1 MGEQSE
7 QAKAAR
13 YNRLQDVLEG
23 LDLPNATAVFKAAQL
38 DAQKLTLALEASDPA
53 YQDLCRIVLWK
64 PESIHISLKRGTLFR
79 EMLNLLC
86 DQFSV
91 RDTRTDIA
99 TAQKN
104 EAYFQHIMNNVPLPW
119 LSPPSVAKDLVQAT
133 FPFIEIT
140 SDFVRDVSGDQFFNA
155 VYQGIGAISRG
166 FDIARIS
173 YSEVLRSRLSK
184 ESKDTIPWHMHY
196 VGGRSGSGKTI
207 LLDRIAYDALINGF
221 SVFRCP
227 TGYVDSQSFFER
239 LRNTL
244 LNSSSH
250 ILIIFDDALKL
261 DRRGVRIEEI
271 STMAPAIEGQQ
282 VTLVFAA
289 NWQSQSNS
297 LPLHLDPAERERR
310 LDTVS
315 VLTASEVGA
324 LVEKVCWA
332 ERSGVIRDVRC
343 TIPESQRAELLVDDR
358 DRLMLLSLLKL
369 RYAKNVRE
377 ILREEFL
384 SIDESK
390 SRDLYMQITIMEAL
404 GCPLPKSILETLL
417 PDLAHVSS
425 KLRGL
430 INIEEGRVHLRHPLL
445 VTPTLDIVSDDLEL
459 RPDSLSA
466 ILLKLVRG
474 GRSEKSVLFEF
485 FVAERQAQRVSN
497 FFKRSRESVIAYLD
511 TLFNHAAE
519 FSDCGLGAQFYGHL
533 GTIEK
538 DVLLEY
544 GQAADRFEV
553 ALDID
558 PENVYCAKQLA
569 WALLKHGDLPGAEK
583 QARIAVAHF
592 PDEPELISDC
602 AYVMSWCTSEGFA
615 DATGLYSGL
624 MTLRPGDEGLARRF
638 ERHLEGVEIARL
650 ASGAFE
656 DYQYKEM
663 RAPSFIWRVRR
674 HAAKQYK
681 RSLFGRL
688 SGALR
693 DSNVDAELLEEI
705 AQLEP
710 GGADAGLKG
719 LIEAHSARQL
729 YERWYHDQDQIDLDD
744 LEQRFKRAIKGSPQE
759 AFVPLW
765 YGTFLKEAR
774 NDYEGAEREYK
785 VSRQIAKDSK
795 FPDVVEHPMIL
806 NNMALLFM
814 DSVYTQKKPA
824 EIGLK
829 NANILLNIAME
840 RMDQTKSRF
849 RWPIDTFA
857 RLHAMASEFQIS
869 LPPTL
874 TNP

>member
-13 YNRLQDVLEG
+13 YNRLQDVMDG
-23 LDLPNATAVFKAAQL
+23 LDLQNATAVFKAAQL
-38 DAQKLTLALEASDPA
+38 NAQNRANNLAEFDPA

-64 PESIHISLKRGTLFR
+64 PESIQISLKRGTLFR
-79 EMLNLLC
+79 EMLDLLC
-86 DQFSV
+86 DNFST

-99 TAQKN
+99 TAQKK

-119 LSPPSVAKDLVQAT
+119 LSPPRVAQDLVKAT

-140 SDFVRDVSGDQFFNA
+140 NEFAEDVSGDQFFNA
-155 VYQGIGAISRG
+155 IYQGIGAISRS
-166 FDIARIS
+166 FDIARIGH
-173 YSEVLRSRLSK
+173 SEILKSRLSK
-184 ESKDTIPWHMHY
+184 DVANTTPWHMHY
-196 VGGRSGSGKTI
+196 IGGRSGSGKTI
-207 LLDRIAYDALINGF
+207 LLDRIAYDAMINGF

-239 LRNTL
+239 LHNTL
-244 LNSSSH
+244 LNSSSRV
-250 ILIIFDDALKL
+250 LIIFDDALKL
-261 DRRGVRIEEI
+261 GQRGVRIEDI
-271 STMAPAIEGQQ
+271 AKMTPSVEGQQ

-289 NWQSQSNS
+289 NWQSQSSS
-297 LPLHLDPAERERR
+297 LPLHLDPTERKRR

-332 ERSGVIRDVRC
+332 ERSGVIQDVRC
-343 TIPESQRAELLVDDR
+343 TLPEAQRADLLVDDR
-358 DRLMLLSLLKL
+358 DRLMLFALLKL

-377 ILREEFL
+377 VLREEYL
-384 SIDESK
+384 SIDEQS
-390 SRDLYMQITIMEAL
+390 SRDLYTQITIMDAL
-404 GCPLPKSILETLL
+404 GCPLPKSILGALL
-417 PDLAHVSS
+417 PDISYVSK
-425 KLRGL
+425 KLRDL
-430 INIEEGRVHLRHPLL
+430 INIDESRVHLRHPLL
-445 VTPTLDIVSDDLEL
+445 VTHTLDIVCEDIEI
-459 RPDSLSA
+459 RPDLLSA

-474 GRSEKSVLFEF
+474 GRSEKSVLLEF

-497 FFKRSRESVIAYLD
+497 FFKRCRESVITYLD
-511 TLFNHAAE
+511 TLFNHATE
-519 FSDCGLGAQFYGHL
+519 FSDCGLGAQFFGHL

-544 GQAADRFEV
+544 GQAADRFEA

-602 AYVMSWCTSEGFA
+602 AYVMSWCTSEGFS

-624 MTLRPGDEGLARRF
+624 MTLQPDDEVLARRF

-650 ASGAFE
+650 SSGAFG

-674 HAAKQYK
+674 HAVKQYK

-693 DSNVDAELLEEI
+693 DSDVNAELLEEI
-705 AQLEP
+705 SQLEL

-744 LEQRFKRAIKGSPQE
+744 LERRFKRAIKASPQE

-774 NDYEGAEREYK
+774 NDYEGAEREYDAA
-785 VSRQIAKDSK
+785 RQIAKDSK

-814 DSVYTQKKPA
+814 DSVYTQKKSA
-824 EIGLK
+824 EVGLK
-829 NANILLNIAME
+829 NADILLNLAME

-857 RLHAMASEFQIS
+857 RLQAMASEFQIS
-869 LPPTL
+869 LPSTL